1 LTATPRHPTIRG
13 DDLLFILAAYRSA
26 ARRDFDSRHDWLG
39 NEHLGADCGSAL
51 ARREG
56 WKVLERIR
64 EDARTGR
71 MPGDA
76 LIDGFLVL
84 LAGVLFVLPGVLTDV
99 VGILLLFPP
108 SRSLV
113 KRGVAAWFKRN
124 VELHVGRIR
133 GNYWPNSNS
142 EFESEHDKII
152 DARVIGT
159 RVEEIRKPR

>member
-1 LTATPRHPTIRG
+1 VTNIWVPIAIVVVTG
-13 DDLLFILAAYRSA
+13 VV
-26 ARRDFDSRHDWLG
+26 
-39 NEHLGADCGSAL
+39 GSIL

-64 EDARTGR
+64 EDARTGQ

-99 VGILLLFPP
+99 VGIVLLFPP
-108 SRSLV
+108 TRSLV

-124 VELHVGRIR
+124 VDLHMNRI
-133 GNYWPNSNS
+133 GDDFWQYSGGPS
-142 EFESEHDKII
+142 FEERDKII
-152 DARVIGT
+152 DAHVVGT